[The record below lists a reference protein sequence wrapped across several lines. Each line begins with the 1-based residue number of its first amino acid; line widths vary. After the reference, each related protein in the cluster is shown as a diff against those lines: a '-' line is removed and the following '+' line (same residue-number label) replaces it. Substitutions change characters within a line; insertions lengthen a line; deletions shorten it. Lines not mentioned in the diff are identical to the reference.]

1 VFEALSKYAEFSG
14 RARRQEYW
22 MFVLLYVILSIVAS
36 VIDAILGT
44 EAVTLILG
52 LALLIPS
59 VAVLIRRL
67 HDLDRTG
74 WWALFMFLPILG
86 TLLLLVFCV
95 MRGTEGLN
103 RFGPDPLA
111 GRNDKDV
118 NAITL

>member
-1 VFEALSKYAEFSG
+1 MFEALSKYAEFSG

-22 MFVLLYVILSIVAS
+22 MFVLLYVISSIVAGL
-36 VIDAILGT
+36 IDIFLGT
-44 EAVTLILG
+44 EAVTIILG

-95 MRGTEGLN
+95 LKGTEGPN
-103 RFGPDPLA
+103 RYGPDPLA
-111 GRNDKDV
+111 RRDHEAA
-118 NAITL
+118 NALKL

>member
-1 VFEALSKYAEFSG
+1 MFEALSKYAEFSG

-22 MFVLLYVILSIVAS
+22 LFVLLYVILSIVAG
-36 VIDAILGT
+36 VIDAVLGT

-95 MRGTEGLN
+95 MKGTEGPN

-111 GRNDKDV
+111 SRNHNDV
-118 NAITL
+118 NALTL

>member
-1 VFEALSKYAEFSG
+1 MFEALSKYAEFSG

-22 MFVLLYVILSIVAS
+22 LFVLLYVILSLIAG
-36 VIDAILGT
+36 VIDAVLGT

-67 HDLDRTG
+67 HDLDRSG

-95 MRGTEGLN
+95 MKGTEGPN
-103 RFGPDPLA
+103 RFGPDPLVS
-111 GRNDKDV
+111 RDV
-118 NAITL
+118 NQTGSMIL